1 MSWNSFRTDSQQAI
15 VSGIT
20 TVTGGKG
27 DQIHAYVA
35 RPEGPGPFPGV
46 LLMHH
51 LPGWDELYMEFA
63 RRFAQ
68 HGYTAICPDL
78 YCRVGHGT
86 PDEVAAMARADGGAD
101 DNEVVADADQA
112 IQWLRAQPTSNGKV
126 GVVGTCSGGRHA
138 LLVASRLKNLDACV
152 DLWGGRVVMAPE
164 TLTPKLPVAPIDLTA
179 DLSCPLLGLF
189 GNDDAAPTP
198 AEVDQHEAELKKHGK
213 NYEFHRYDGAGHAF
227 WYHDRPVFRPQQ
239 AMDAWAKTFDFLGRY
254 LS

>member
-1 MSWNSFRTDSQQAI
+1 MVWNSFRTDSQQAI

-20 TVTGGKG
+20 TITGANG

-51 LPGWDELYMEFA
+51 LPGWDELYMEFT

-68 HGYTAICPDL
+68 HGYTAITPDL
-78 YCRVGHGT
+78 YCRDGHGT
-86 PDEVAAMARADGGAD
+86 PDEVAATVRAGGGAD
-101 DNEVVADADQA
+101 DNQVVADADAA
-112 IQWLRAQPTSNGKV
+112 ISWLRGLPTSNGKV
-126 GVVGTCSGGRHA
+126 GVIGTCSGGRHA
-138 LLVASRLKNLDACV
+138 LLVASKLKTVDACV

-164 TLTPKLPVAPIDLTA
+164 ALTPKLPVAPIDLTA

-189 GNDDAAPTP
+189 GNDDASPTP

-227 WYHDRPVFRPQQ
+227 WYHDRGAFRPQQ
-239 AMDAWAKTFDFLGRY
+239 AMDAWEKTFEFFGRY